1 MTNYRIKISDL
12 EELYDSIETSWAYV
26 LVTMVSNYRKEA
38 SDDYI
43 IVPGNK
49 LKEIIDSCP
58 GPESRRLI
66 EISKRVE
73 DEEEDDLSIFR
84 LAHIYCGGVICDSS
98 KKRGDNSGSSSMIS
112 ICNRSKNF
120 KLSEEFDWELK
131 DFVLTPRPKK

>member
-1 MTNYRIKISDL
+1 MINYRIKISDL

-98 KKRGDNSGSSSMIS
+98 KKEGTIVEVHLWYQYVIVLKTLNYQ
-112 ICNRSKNF
+112 KN
-120 KLSEEFDWELK
+120 LIGNLK
-131 DFVLTPRPKK
+131 ILY